1 MIQISDP
8 VINHITFGTDDA
20 ARAAFQHMLHE
31 VQAEGQPLGRID
43 FNKLIPMPEALAIR
57 AGFQTDQGLKLYSS
71 FIEESAAIVKATLFM
86 PETECSAIVTKHLAK
101 WDAVKKKDPET
112 WELGEKAFQNIK
124 KYGCPTWVEWA
135 RQNWGTRDNACF
147 CVPLDQDSDS
157 MVFQTMRTAVPKI
170 AAALSKKFPGQ
181 KITYIWAEDGRT
193 EEAGHMVFQGGK
205 AVEIHVSPDCEARAM
220 SAGVWRFQ
228 ADMEG
233 SACHAQDQKKIG
245 RRRMER

>member
-31 VQAEGQPLGRID
+31 VQAEGQPLGSID

-112 WELGEKAFQNIK
+112 WALGEKAFQNIK
-124 KYGCPTWVEWA
+124 KYGCPTWVNGPDRIGGPGIMPVSVSLWIKI
-135 RQNWGTRDNACF
+135 
-147 CVPLDQDSDS
+147 
-157 MVFQTMRTAVPKI
+157 RTAWCSRRC
-170 AAALSKKFPGQ
+170 ALP
-181 KITYIWAEDGRT
+181 
-193 EEAGHMVFQGGK
+193 
-205 AVEIHVSPDCEARAM
+205 SPR
-220 SAGVWRFQ
+220 
-228 ADMEG
+228 
-233 SACHAQDQKKIG
+233 
-245 RRRMER
+245 

>member
-31 VQAEGQPLGRID
+31 VQAEGQPLGSID

-71 FIEESAAIVKATLFM
+71 FIEESTAIVKATLFM
-86 PETECSAIVTKHLAK
+86 PETKCSEIVTKHLAK

-112 WELGEKAFQNIK
+112 WTLGEKAFQNIK
-124 KYGCPTWVEWA
+124 KYGFPTWVEWA
-135 RQNWGTRDNACF
+135 RMNWGTRDNACF
-147 CVPLDQDSDS
+147 CVPLDHDSDT
-157 MVFQTMRTAVPKI
+157 MVFQTMRTAVPKL
-170 AAALSKKFPGQ
+170 AAALSKKYPGQ
-181 KITYIWAEDGRT
+181 TITYSWAEDGQK
-193 EEAGHMVFQGGK
+193 EAAGRMVFQGGK
-205 AVEIHVSPDCEARAM
+205 AVEIHVSPGCEAHAM

-233 SACHAQDQKKIG
+233 SCHARDQKKNG
-245 RRRMER
+245 RRMVER